1 MRLNYEVKNRIAPYT
16 APEEHEPSSGTI
28 FTTIE
33 YHANSIYECKNKD
46 QMIKYYHASLGLH
59 TKTTLIAAAK
69 SGYLRECPGLEA
81 KAISKYIAVEDTA
94 EMGHM
99 KHIPKGVKS
108 TTTKSRRGRPAKLM
122 QPSERTE
129 AMEDATSTPTQ

>member
-1 MRLNYEVKNRIAPYT
+1 
-16 APEEHEPSSGTI
+16 
-28 FTTIE
+28 
-33 YHANSIYECKNKD
+33 
-46 QMIKYYHASLGLH
+46 MIKYYHASLGLH

-122 QPSERTE
+122 QPSELTE
-129 AMEDATSTPTQ
+129 AIEDSTSTPTQEPSNDKIHLVFISVQKAEGYIASNQT